1 MTRYQD
7 DIEYFTEHDT
17 EVLAI
22 SVDARPSQKK
32 FAEELGVQYRFLAD
46 WPDKEVSRRYGVL
59 SERGFSQRT
68 TFLIDKEGAIRR
80 IDSGRDAMDLT
91 GIKEACA
98 DLR

>member
-7 DIEYFTEHDT
+7 DIEYFNEHDT
-17 EVLAI
+17 EILAI

-46 WPDKEVSRRYGVL
+46 WPDKEISRRYGVL
-59 SERGFSQRT
+59 SERGFSRRT
-68 TFLIDKEGAIRR
+68 TFLIDKQGTIRR

-91 GIKEACA
+91 GIKGACA
-98 DLR
+98 DLG

>member
-7 DIEYFTEHDT
+7 DIEYFTKHET

-59 SERGFSQRT
+59 AERGFSQRT
-68 TFLIDKEGAIRR
+68 TFLIDKQGVIRHK
-80 IDSGRDAMDLT
+80 DSGRDAMDLT
-91 GIKEACA
+91 GIKGACA

>member
-1 MTRYQD
+1 MKRYQD
-7 DIEYFTEHDT
+7 DIEHFTENDT

-46 WPDKEVSRRYGVL
+46 WPDKEVSRLYGVL
-59 SERGFSQRT
+59 SQRGFAQRT
-68 TFLIDKEGAIRR
+68 TFLIDKQGKIRR
-80 IDSGRDAMDLT
+80 IDSGREAMDLT
-91 GIKEACA
+91 GIKGACA